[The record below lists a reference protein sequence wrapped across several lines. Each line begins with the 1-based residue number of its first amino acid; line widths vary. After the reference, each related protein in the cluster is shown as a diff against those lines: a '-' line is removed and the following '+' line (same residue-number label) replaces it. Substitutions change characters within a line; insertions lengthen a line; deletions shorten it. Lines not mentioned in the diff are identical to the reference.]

1 MQSLEKEKGTSSLKG
16 ELLSLFPLLLFFVI
30 LGFLLI
36 RLVANISF
44 LLNNLQGVVSDLASR
59 SWGGEIRVGEMRI
72 NPWRSSLLLRSL
84 LLNVK
89 GSPLPLAS
97 VEEVEIVLSFPALL
111 SRKDLS
117 QSIKGVIVKGVRF
130 HLVCNEEGKWNLP
143 PSKPPKPPTGPPPSF
158 PIKIKD
164 IGGDLTDRY
173 LTKRDWRIAGNAL
186 VLLQGPSTRFR
197 AEGFLEGAPFHF
209 EGERKLE
216 DLRLRMSVNSLPF
229 SSPYARGIGTLSL
242 LFSRKEGKN
251 SWNAQLQ
258 LRNASFSH
266 KRLPSPIEDC
276 SLHFIGNEKICEIN
290 HLSTRIG
297 GISIRDGKAIFSLE
311 KPYFLNVKADIQ
323 GKTQDILRL
332 SRNLP
337 KRKIPFPSSLP
348 NLQFQGKLIGKGSLK
363 KPYIEAE
370 LDMSPFAYRG
380 LRVKQTHLK
389 CTYYDDFLKVEERG
403 ANAGGGEVMS
413 QFLFDF
419 RSRNYALQGDL
430 KHLDLSALPTNI
442 KEELQRLGKLETFPE
457 GIVDLSWVAWGDT
470 SHPPSIGAFLR
481 AKEFK
486 FVNVFFKNLYSK
498 LTFENGAL
506 GVERAY
512 VEDDKGKFAFTGT
525 IDTRT
530 GALQGTLEGA
540 DVDLNRIAQLA
551 RVRRV
556 SGIAYLRG
564 KVGGT
569 LSRPLFQG
577 GVEVFQGKYRNFS
590 LDQAILHIQA
600 SPEGVE
606 FPEVEFIKG
615 VGRGTAKGR
624 LDISKRELSL
634 EGKVENLFLPDIL
647 PKEVEMNGIGEAR
660 FSIKGDLSSPIVEVQ
675 GEARDGDIKGWDF
688 QKVEGLFHWSASTGI
703 VEGGRMTWGNSEVD
717 FSGAISRKSID
728 IAVVG
733 EKILLQDLPLNREIG
748 GEIKLEGRVK
758 GSLSSPFFEGNASG
772 VVAYKGKEGNLQAS
786 LWVGEGTVRFPQI
799 EYRVNGGRSLA
810 SLSYDPK
817 TQRITGNLH
826 MEDIPADF
834 LSGVI
839 GVREHFPQKGL
850 FSAEL
855 ALNGTL
861 KEPELEGVFRGTDLA
876 NEFFRLS
883 LLKGRCALKGKEV
896 SFSEVEGE
904 EKDMKVTAEGRFNYG
919 EKQISL
925 DCDASNFPLP
935 MLTSFFPGVKLE
947 GKGNVSL
954 ILEGSTLSPQF
965 TASFNAKEVKI
976 KGVDLEDIS
985 LVANYQGEVISLDHL
1000 SLLREGK
1007 ALQGEGKLGFNL
1019 RKGFLRDRPLNI
1031 AMHWEEQ
1038 DIGWLKEF
1046 LPFIEEIGGQTSGEI
1061 EIGGTIDK
1069 PSLRGYADF
1078 KGCNAKPKGFGE
1090 GLKNADVRFL
1100 LKENK
1105 AIVEK
1110 ASFAMGKGSG
1120 SLNGS
1125 IEWTKEGLQMA
1136 LTSTLDGVEIR
1147 TNDLLGYKE
1156 NFRGLASGSLNIDGP
1171 ILTPSIKGTITLSH
1185 SILDVSSY
1193 KPKAP
1198 GKPGK
1203 KGLFNPLFSL
1213 NTRLGAN
1220 CWFISSGA
1228 RALVEGSA
1236 NLQGTLGY
1244 PRVEGHFTSR
1254 SGTIVLSSYLFRLS
1268 EATVDLYYLP
1278 GVFNLNVLAQAR
1290 TTLGRYKITADIMG
1304 PYNDLQLR
1312 FTSSPP
1318 LPQKAIMAMFV
1329 PQEFQTDPE
1338 AFLKQEIVGAFT
1350 AGLQLRLL
1358 APLEFALAQAMGL
1371 EEISFEYAP
1380 EKALVVNLREE
1391 ILKDTYISYSRWLSA
1406 PIARYVF
1413 KIERRLGGNL
1423 FLYWS
1428 TDEQKRESWG
1438 IEGGLR
1444 F

>member
-1 MQSLEKEKGTSSLKG
+1 MQSVEKEKGTSSLKG
-16 ELLSLFPLLLFFVI
+16 ELFSLFPLLFFSVI
-30 LGFLLI
+30 VGFILI
-36 RLVANISF
+36 RLVANLSF
-44 LLNNLQGVVSDLASR
+44 LFNNLQGVVSDLASR
-59 SWGGEIRVGEMRI
+59 SWGGEIRVGEMKI

-84 LLNVK
+84 MLNVK

-97 VEEVEIVLSFPALL
+97 VEEVEIMLSFPALL
-111 SRKDLS
+111 SKKDFS
-117 QSIKGVIVKGVRF
+117 QSIKGVMVKGVRF
-130 HLVCNEEGKWNLP
+130 HLICNEEGKWNLP
-143 PSKPPKPPTGPPPSF
+143 PSKPPKPPTGPPVSF
-158 PIKIKD
+158 PIEIKD

-173 LTKRDWRIAGNAL
+173 LTKRDWRMAGNAL
-186 VLLQGPSTRFR
+186 ILLQGPSTRFR
-197 AEGFLEGAPFHF
+197 AEGFLEGAPFSL

-216 DLRLRMSVNSLPF
+216 DLRLKMSVRSLPF
-229 SSPYARGIGTLSL
+229 SSPYAKGIGTLSL

-266 KRLPSPIEDC
+266 KRLPFPIEDC
-276 SLHFIGNEKICEIN
+276 SLHFIGNEKVCNIN

-297 GISIRDGKAIFSLE
+297 GIRIGDGEAIFSLE

-337 KRKIPFPSSLP
+337 KRKVSFLSSLP
-348 NLQFQGKLIGKGSLK
+348 NLQFEGKVIGQGSLQ

-370 LDMSPFAYRG
+370 LDMTPFAYRG
-380 LRVKQTHLK
+380 LRIKQTHVK
-389 CTYYDDFLKVEERG
+389 CTYYDDFFKVEAAR
-403 ANAGGGEVMS
+403 ANVEGGEVIS
-413 QFLFDF
+413 QILFDF
-419 RSRNYALQGDL
+419 RSRDYAFQGDL
-430 KHLDLSALPTNI
+430 KHLDLSALPANI
-442 KEELQRLGKLETFPE
+442 KKELQRLGKLGSFPQGE
-457 GIVDLSWVAWGDT
+457 VDFSWVAWGDI
-470 SHPPSIGAFLR
+470 SHPPSIGALLR
-481 AKEFK
+481 AKELK
-486 FVNVFFKNLYSK
+486 FVNIFLKNLYSK
-498 LTFENGAL
+498 LTFENGSL
-506 GVERAY
+506 WVERAQ
-512 VEDDKGKFAFTGT
+512 VEDDKGRFAFTGT
-525 IDTRT
+525 IDAKT
-530 GALQGTLEGA
+530 GTIQGTLEGM
-540 DVDLNRIAQLA
+540 DVDLDRIAKLA
-551 RVRRV
+551 RVKRV
-556 SGIAYLRG
+556 GGIAYLRG
-564 KVGGT
+564 EVGGT

-577 GVEVFQGKYRNFS
+577 GIEVFQGGYRDFS

-606 FPEVEFIKG
+606 FSEVEFLKG
-615 VGRGTAKGR
+615 VGKGTAKGR
-624 LDISKRELSL
+624 LDIAKGELFL
-634 EGKVENLFLPDIL
+634 EGKAENLFLPDIL
-647 PKEVEMNGIGEAR
+647 PEEVGMNGIGEAR

-688 QKVEGLFHWSASTGI
+688 RKVEGLFHWNASTGI
-703 VEGGRMTWGNSEVD
+703 VEGGKMVWGDSEVD

-733 EKILLQDLPLNREIG
+733 EKVLLQDLPLNREIG
-748 GEIKLEGRVK
+748 GKIKLEGKVG
-758 GSLSSPFFEGNASG
+758 GSLSSPFFEGNVSG
-772 VVAYKGKEGNLQAS
+772 EVTYRGKEGDLQAS
-786 LWVGEGTVRFPQI
+786 LWVDEGAIRFPQI
-799 EYRVNGGRSLA
+799 EYRINGGRSFA

-817 TQRITGNLH
+817 TQRIKGNLH

-834 LSGVI
+834 LSEVI
-839 GVREHFPQKGL
+839 GVREHFPRKGL
-850 FSAEL
+850 LSAEL

-861 KEPELEGVFRGTDLA
+861 KEPELEGVFRGTNLA

-904 EKDMKVTAEGRFNYG
+904 EEDMRVTAEGRLDYG
-919 EKQISL
+919 ERQISL
-925 DCDASNFPLP
+925 DCDASNLPLS
-935 MLTSFFPGVKLE
+935 MLTSFFPGIKPE
-947 GKGNVSL
+947 GKGNVSF

-965 TASFNAKEVKI
+965 TASFNAKGIKVKR
-976 KGVDLEDIS
+976 VDLEDIS
-985 LVANYQGEVISLDHL
+985 LVANYQEEVISLDHL

-1038 DIGWLKEF
+1038 DISWLKEF
-1046 LPFIEEIGGQTSGEI
+1046 LPFVEEIEGKTSGEI

-1078 KGCNAKPKGFGE
+1078 KGCNAKPEGFEE
-1090 GLKNADVRFL
+1090 GLKNADVRFRL
-1100 LKENK
+1100 EENK

-1120 SLNGS
+1120 TLNGS

-1136 LTSTLDGVEIR
+1136 LASTLDGVDIR

-1156 NFRGLASGSLNIDGP
+1156 NFRGTASGSLNIDGP
-1171 ILTPSIKGTITLSH
+1171 ILTPSIKGNITLSH

-1193 KPKAP
+1193 KPKAL

-1203 KGLFNPLFSL
+1203 KRLFNPLFSL

-1228 RALVEGSA
+1228 RALVEGST
-1236 NLQGTLGY
+1236 NLQGTLKY

-1254 SGTIVLSSYLFRLS
+1254 SGTLVLSSYLFRLS

-1290 TTLGRYKITADIMG
+1290 TTLGRYKITADITG
-1304 PYNDLQLR
+1304 PYNDLHLR
-1312 FTSSPP
+1312 FSSSPP

-1329 PQEFQTDPE
+1329 PEEFQTDPE
-1338 AFLKQEIVGAFT
+1338 AFLKQEIMGAFT

-1380 EKALVVNLREE
+1380 EKVLVVNLREE
-1391 ILKDTYISYSRWLSA
+1391 ILKDTYIGYSRWLST
-1406 PIARYVF
+1406 PIPRYVF

-1428 TDEQKRESWG
+1428 RDEQKRESWG